1 MCANLYNLWILV
13 LGDVFGIGSTP
24 FAVPAQA
31 FWEAGR
37 QGEFIEESL
46 GGKGAKGARATV
58 SNKPWYNR
66 LTQLS

>member
-1 MCANLYNLWILV
+1 MC
-13 LGDVFGIGSTP
+13 LGSVQHRSLCHL
-24 FAVPAQA
+24 AQA

-46 GGKGAKGARATV
+46 GGKGAKGAKGARATV